1 MKVFRTDYKR
11 EMDALEPSRAAMD
24 RLEALTQGV
33 AEEKR
38 VRRFGRRAVVALALC
53 AALAV
58 TALAAGSGIWRMIS
72 ARQGPFSQIAQ
83 TIHGAVCTDQGIEV
97 QILSA
102 LADDVRGQVYF
113 TVRDVTG
120 RRLDRQLILKPT
132 ADSDIGG
139 ELVEYDPESRT
150 ALFVAHMNYYDP
162 QTQGT
167 VGIATGD
174 MRPGGSLHLALDGM
188 TTRNGYL
195 DASVSCAGVTDQ
207 PLDSLPLSGQDQVV
221 LHIDESGYTRAILP
235 DRQVVLAPG
244 QTPMAMEGTEDVTIS
259 SMGFASDGRFHV
271 RVAYGAGITHEDVSM
286 GYFLSRIYPKDD
298 SQAGQEKYWLPVV
311 ITQVDGGL
319 DVMFP
324 LIRSGEAGQL
334 KEVYFYGNYTRPG
347 VDISGSWDISFN
359 MTYHPSQVLAWTG
372 ELAGRQVTRVTV
384 SAMTVTMDSNDSGGF
399 SSDALYAVLKD
410 GTSVAAKPS
419 VGQYVN
425 VGQEV
430 EVWRAYNTWAFEAP
444 VEVSQID
451 HLTLL
456 GQSIP
461 VN

>member
-1 MKVFRTDYKR
+1 MFPTDYKR

-24 RLEALTQGV
+24 RLEALTKGE
-33 AEEKR
+33 AEVKQ
-38 VRRFGRRAVVALALC
+38 VRRFGRRAVVALTLC

-58 TALAAGSGIWRMIS
+58 SALAAGTGIWQSIS

-83 TIHGAVCTDQGIEV
+83 TIHGALCTDQGIEV
-97 QILSA
+97 QVLSA

-120 RRLDRQLILKPT
+120 DRLDRQLTLKAT

-150 ALFVAHMNYYDP
+150 ALFVAHLNYYDP
-162 QTQGT
+162 QIHGA
-167 VGIATGD
+167 VGIITG
-174 MRPGGSLHLALDGM
+174 RKKQCGGTIRLALDGM
-188 TTRNGYL
+188 TTRNGQL
-195 DASVSCAGVTDQ
+195 EASASCAGVTDQ
-207 PLDSLPLSGQDQVV
+207 LLDSLPLSDQDRVV
-221 LHIDESGYTRAILP
+221 LHIEESGHTRAILP

-271 RVAYGAGITHEDVSM
+271 RVAYASGITHDDVSM

-298 SQAGQEKYWLPVV
+298 SQAGQEKYWLPMV

-324 LIRSGEAGQL
+324 LIQAGEANEL
-334 KEVYFYGNYTRPG
+334 DEVYFYGCYTRPG
-347 VDISGSWDISFN
+347 VVIPGTWDISFE
-359 MTYHPSQVLAWTG
+359 MTYHPSTTLAWTG

-384 SAMTVTMDSNDSGGF
+384 SPMTVTMDSNDTGGF
-399 SSDALYAVLKD
+399 SSDTLYAILKD
-410 GTSVAAKPS
+410 GTSVAAQPS

-425 VGQEV
+425 VGQDV
-430 EVWRAYNTWAFEAP
+430 EVMRAYNTWEFEQP
-444 VEVSQID
+444 VEVSQIH

-456 GQSIP
+456 EQSIP
-461 VN
+461 VH

>member
-1 MKVFRTDYKR
+1 MFRTDYKR
-11 EMDALEPSRAAMD
+11 EMDALEPSRVALD
-24 RLEALTQGV
+24 RLEALTEGETQV
-33 AEEKR
+33 KQ

-53 AALAV
+53 AVLMV
-58 TALAAGSGIWRMIS
+58 SALAAGSSIWQSIS

-97 QILSA
+97 QVLSA

-120 RRLDRQLILKPT
+120 NRLDRQLTLKPT

-139 ELVEYDPESRT
+139 NLVEYDPESRT
-150 ALFVAHMNYYDP
+150 ALFVAHLNYYDP
-162 QTQGT
+162 QIYGAAGIITGRKEQCGGT
-167 VGIATGD
+167 T
-174 MRPGGSLHLALDGM
+174 RLSLDGM
-188 TTRNGYL
+188 TTRTGQL
-195 DASVSCAGVTDQ
+195 EASASCAGVTDQ
-207 PLDSLPLSGQDQVV
+207 LLNSLPLSDEDQVV
-221 LHIDESGYTRAILP
+221 LHIEESGYTSAILP
-235 DRQVVLAPG
+235 DQQVVLAPG

-271 RVAYGAGITHEDVSM
+271 RVAYASGITHDDVTA

-298 SQAGQEKYWLPVV
+298 SQVGQDKYWVPLV

-324 LIRSGEAGQL
+324 LIYAGEADQL
-334 KEVYFYGNYTRPG
+334 KEVYFYGKYIRPG
-347 VDISGSWDISFN
+347 VDLSGNWDISFE
-359 MTYHPSQVLAWTG
+359 MAYHPSTVLAWTG
-372 ELAGRQVTRVTV
+372 ELAGRQVDRVTV
-384 SAMTVTMDSNDSGGF
+384 STMTVTMDSNDAGGF
-399 SSDALYAVLKD
+399 SSNPLYAVLKD
-410 GTSVAAKPS
+410 GTTVTAKPS
-419 VGQYVN
+419 TGQYVN

-430 EVWRAYNTWAFEAP
+430 EVWRTYNTWEFASP
-444 VEVSQID
+444 VDVSQID

-456 GQSIP
+456 EQSIP